1 MSKQDVPNVPNVPGF
16 PSLPTLLA
24 SLVSAL
30 CVLAGP
36 VRAAEPA
43 RTLEEPPQY
52 GVYYQSYEPT
62 FYTGFAPR
70 IADPRRLHLEIGR
83 GNQLRV
89 TAVLDEAVLDG
100 YARELVARQRTYRTL
115 VDQKRIVLTQNRALE
130 AFEKRL
136 QAEGVEAMV
145 AAERAMRADRI
156 RQRNLELLERLNPGR
171 VFEIH
176 LDIEDLMEAWKPQLR
191 PEDGVKMTPAR
202 RVELIELMLPTRIDV
217 LEVTPAMATALDTL
231 VRRALDERHHES
243 YESRDMFRAL
253 LADASRGV
261 YRVDGGDQ
269 DFFEFTALYPVG
281 TLNDTVPVKDKAGKR
296 IPLYPTTGRRALVVH
311 QRTRVVDHIP
321 NDLSYSYS
329 PWLPYI
335 HIGTRM
341 HDALHTLFWKMKP
354 AETSFLPAAWRDQK
368 DPEGKTYEYLWLL
381 SRGPMS
387 HGCTHVNVGHQA
399 ELRQMLPAEEEK
411 LGEVDLFLDR
421 SEDYDVFD
429 IDGNGTPEVM
439 GVRYW
444 IAFSLGKGDKPQS
457 LRVRNERCQYYDWL
471 YAGDLACRA
480 EGSSRFASIRAGAFD
495 GRKAVAGREYRDI
508 ALYEGAYEPEK
519 VQFYRAV
526 DIPFARELR
535 RVGASRPFPGCEAAL
550 PGPR

>member
-1 MSKQDVPNVPNVPGF
+1 MLLSPIPA
-16 PSLPTLLA
+16 LLA
-24 SLVSAL
+24 VSIA
-30 CVLAGP
+30 VFAFVSPGI
-36 VRAAEPA
+36 AAEPA

-70 IADPRRLHLEIGR
+70 IPDPRRLHLEIGR

-89 TAVLDEAVLDG
+89 TAVLDDAVLAG

-115 VDQKRIVLTQNRALE
+115 VDQKRIVLTQNRGLDE
-130 AFEKRL
+130 FEKRL
-136 QAEGVEAMV
+136 RAEGVEAMV
-145 AAERAMRADRI
+145 AEEPKMREDRI
-156 RQRNLELLERLNPGR
+156 RQRNLELLQRLNPGR

-176 LDIEDLMEAWKPQLR
+176 LDVEDLMEAWKRHLR
-191 PEDGVKMTPAR
+191 PEDGVKMTAAR
-202 RVELIELMLPTRIDV
+202 RAELLNLMLPTRVHV
-217 LEVTPAMATALDTL
+217 LEVTASMSSALDAL

-243 YESRDMFRAL
+243 YESRGMFRAL

-261 YRVDGGDQ
+261 YRIEGGDR

-281 TLNDTVPVKDKAGKR
+281 TLNDTVPVRGKSGKR
-296 IPLYPTTGRRALVVH
+296 IPLYPTTGRRSLVVH
-311 QRTRVVDHIP
+311 QRTRVIDHIP
-321 NDLSYSYS
+321 TDLSYSYS
-329 PWLPYI
+329 PWIPYI

-354 AETSFLPAAWRDQK
+354 AEASFLPASWRAAK
-368 DPEGKTYEYLWLL
+368 DPDGKTYEYLWLL

-421 SEDYDVFD
+421 SEHYDVFD
-429 IDGNGTPEVM
+429 IDGNGAPEVM

-444 IAFSLGKGDKPQS
+444 IAFSLGKGDRPQA
-457 LRVRNERCQYYDWL
+457 LRVRNERCEYYDWL
-471 YAGDLACRA
+471 YAGDLACRP
-480 EGSSRFASIRAGAFD
+480 GGVSTFASIRAGAFD
-495 GRKAVAGREYRDI
+495 GRKAVEGREYRDI
-508 ALYEGAYEPEK
+508 ALYEGAYEPER

-526 DIPFARELR
+526 DIPFSRELR

-550 PGPR
+550 PNPR